1 VYSRGLLPRR
11 LLAVAILALASVDA
25 NAQSRDSIAIRR
37 PVRDVVGAVR
47 VGFDATY
54 GRPDHSVF
62 SGSASVVPFVSEHW
76 QVGVSPTWEVA
87 GGARSY
93 YVTGLADAIVNYVWL
108 GDKASGPYVGAFVSE
123 RGASFSPGYGVYG
136 VQAGW
141 LRFLSPAVAL
151 RGELRLRE
159 YSDGQS
165 PTTADLVVTFDPYL
179 FGRERRRLTAL
190 PSFGVFDATLL
201 ADYSMRPSHALRIN
215 TTVAPFLN
223 RWLQAGATA
232 NVQFAF
238 FRSSGTHAYE
248 LFGRGYLP
256 VDTRVVPF
264 ADAFVSNASIGM
276 SDRTMGSHGA
286 RAGVRSYLT
295 AGVALDL
302 AMQWRQY
309 NSENLGTDVFT
320 PAPERTVRATLT
332 TQFKAVRARN

>member
-1 VYSRGLLPRR
+1 MYFRGLLPRR
-11 LLAVAILALASVDA
+11 LVAVALLPLASIDA
-25 NAQSRDSIAIRR
+25 KAQSCDSTAIRR
-37 PVRDVVGAVR
+37 PVRNVVGAVR
-47 VGFDATY
+47 VGLDATY
-54 GRPDHSVF
+54 GRPDYSVF

-76 QVGVSPTWEVA
+76 QVGVSPSWEVA
-87 GGARSY
+87 GGVRSY
-93 YVTGLADAIVNYVWL
+93 YVTGLADAVVNYAWL
-108 GDKASGPYVGAFVSE
+108 GDKASGPYVGAFVSQ

-141 LRFLSPAVAL
+141 MRFLSPSVAL
-151 RGELRLRE
+151 RGELRLRK
-159 YSDGQS
+159 YSNAQS
-165 PTTADLVVTFDPYL
+165 PPTADLVVAFDPYL
-179 FGRERRRLTAL
+179 FGRETRRLTTL

-201 ADYSMRPSHALRIN
+201 ADYSMRPAHTLRIN

-256 VDTRVVPF
+256 VDARIVPF

-276 SDRTMGSHGA
+276 SNRTMGSHGA

-295 AGVALDL
+295 AGVALDV

-309 NSENLGTDVFT
+309 DAENLGTDVFT
-320 PAPERTVRATLT
+320 PAPERTLRATLT

>member
-1 VYSRGLLPRR
+1 
-11 LLAVAILALASVDA
+11 
-25 NAQSRDSIAIRR
+25 
-37 PVRDVVGAVR
+37 VVGDAR
-47 VGFDATY
+47 VGLDATY
-54 GRPDHSVF
+54 VRPDYSVF

-87 GGARSY
+87 GSARRY
-93 YVTGLADAIVNYVWL
+93 YVTGLADAVVNYAWL
-108 GDKASGPYVGAFVSE
+108 GDKASGPYIGATVAQH
-123 RGASFSPGYGVYG
+123 GASFSPGYGVYG
-136 VQAGW
+136 AQVGW
-141 LRFLSPAVAL
+141 LRFLSPSVAL

-159 YSDGQS
+159 YSNGQS
-165 PTTADLVVTFDPYL
+165 PPTADLVVAFDPYL
-179 FGRERRRLTAL
+179 FGRETRRLTAL

-201 ADYSMRPSHALRIN
+201 ADYSMRPTHSLRIN

-232 NVQFAF
+232 DVQFAF

-256 VDTRVVPF
+256 VDTRLVPF

-276 SDRTMGSHGA
+276 SNRTMGSHGA

-309 NSENLGTDVFT
+309 DSENFGSDVFT
-320 PAPERTVRATLT
+320 PVSERTLRATLT
-332 TQFKAVRARN
+332 TQFRAVRSRN